1 MLKTLLNDLKNGTS
15 HCVDFLK
22 KDSVEETISITGIK
36 VRKIFAPLLRT
47 VYRTQTE
54 YKIVIDHR
62 EKLKRTRKGKIFVIN
77 HRQGDDIVI
86 GANVVNQSAYFVF
99 GNQYLSLDTSN
110 GLGLWAYGMILLNR
124 DVKTNRQAT
133 YQKMKYVIEHGG
145 NIIIYP
151 EGYWNLDDNG
161 EADERHLADAHNSE
175 NWLIQD
181 LNIGAFRLAQET
193 GCEIVPVV
201 LHYDEIG
208 KKKCYGSRGKAF
220 CVTSEDD
227 ILEKKDELLEAMVT
241 EYWRLME
248 KYSVYKRSK
257 LEERESLK
265 IQWERLKKELLATCD
280 IESTGYKLDL
290 ADEKRIG
297 KAKVVY
303 GVVTR
308 KEAFEHLD
316 MLDSCSENAFL
327 LRNSKG

>member
-1 MLKTLLNDLKNGTS
+1 MVKTILKDLKNSTS

-22 KDSVEETISITGIK
+22 KDSVEETISIAGIK
-36 VRKIFAPLLRT
+36 IRKIFAPILRT
-47 VYRTQTE
+47 AYRTQTE

-62 EKLKRTRKGKIFVIN
+62 EKLKRSRKGKIFVIN

-86 GANVVNQSAYFVF
+86 GANVANRSAYFVF

-124 DVKTNRQAT
+124 DVKINRRAT

-161 EADERHLADAHNSE
+161 EADERHEADAHNSE

-181 LNIGAFRLAQET
+181 FNVGAFRLAQET

-201 LHYDEIG
+201 LHYDEVG

-220 CVTSEDD
+220 RVTSEDD
-227 ILEKKDELLEAMVT
+227 ILEKKDELLEVMVT
-241 EYWRLME
+241 EYWRMME
-248 KYSVYKRSK
+248 KYSFYKRSE
-257 LEERESLK
+257 LEEKESLK
-265 IQWERLKKELLATCD
+265 AQWERLKKELLATCD

-297 KAKVVY
+297 KAKVVN

-308 KEAFEHLD
+308 KEALAPIRALEVKR
-316 MLDSCSENAFL
+316 ENAFL
-327 LRNSKG
+327 WRKL

>member
-15 HCVDFLK
+15 HCVVFLK
-22 KDSVEETISITGIK
+22 KDSVEETISNVGIK
-36 VRKIFAPLLRT
+36 VRKIVAPVLR
-47 VYRTQTE
+47 VAYRTQTE

-62 EKLKRTRKGKIFVIN
+62 EKLKRTRNGKIFVIN

-86 GANVVNQSAYFVF
+86 GANVVNRSAYFVF

-124 DVKTNRQAT
+124 DAKANRQAT
-133 YQKMKYVIEHGG
+133 YEKMKYVIEHGG

-161 EADERHLADAHNSE
+161 DADERHEADAHNSE

-181 LNIGAFRLAQET
+181 FNIGAFRLAKEI
-193 GCEIVPVV
+193 GCEIVPVA
-201 LHYDEIG
+201 LHYDEVG

-220 CVTSEDD
+220 RVTSEDD
-227 ILEKKDELLEAMVT
+227 ILEKKDELLEVMVT
-241 EYWRLME
+241 EYWRMME
-248 KYSVYKRSK
+248 KYSFYKRSE
-257 LEERESLK
+257 LEEKESLK
-265 IQWERLKKELLATCD
+265 AQWERLKKELLATCD

-297 KAKVVY
+297 KAKVVN

-308 KEAFEHLD
+308 KEALAPIRALEVKR
-316 MLDSCSENAFL
+316 ENAFL
-327 LRNSKG
+327 WRK

>member
-1 MLKTLLNDLKNGTS
+1 MLKTLLNDLKNSTS

-22 KDSVEETISITGIK
+22 KDSVEETISIAGIR
-36 VRKIFAPLLRT
+36 VRKIFAPILRT
-47 VYRTQTE
+47 AYRTQTE
-54 YKIVIDHR
+54 YKIVIGHR
-62 EKLKRTRKGKIFVIN
+62 AKLKRTRKGKIFVIN

-99 GNQYLSLDTSN
+99 GNQYLSLDTTN

-124 DVKTNRQAT
+124 DVKINRRAT

-161 EADERHLADAHNSE
+161 EADERHEADAHNSE

-181 LNIGAFRLAQET
+181 FNIGAFRLAQET

-201 LHYDEIG
+201 LHYDEVG

-227 ILEKKDELLEAMVT
+227 IIEKKDELLEVMVT
-241 EYWRLME
+241 EYWQLME
-248 KYSVYKRSK
+248 KYSVYKRSE
-257 LEERESLK
+257 LEEKESLK
-265 IQWERLKKELLATCD
+265 AQWERLKKELLATCD

-308 KEAFEHLD
+308 KEAFASIE
-316 MLDSCSENAFL
+316 
-327 LRNSKG
+327 RIKGN

>member
-15 HCVDFLK
+15 HCVDYLK
-22 KDSVEETISITGIK
+22 KDSVEETISVAGIK
-36 VRKIFAPLLRT
+36 VRKVSAPIFRVA
-47 VYRTQTE
+47 YRTQTE
-54 YKIVIDHR
+54 YKIVIDRR
-62 EKLKRTRKGKIFVIN
+62 EKMKRSRKGKIFVIN

-86 GANVVNQSAYFVF
+86 GANVVNRSAYFVF

-124 DVKTNRQAT
+124 DVKTNRRAT

-161 EADERHLADAHNSE
+161 EADERHEADAHNSE

-181 LNIGAFRLAQET
+181 FNTGAFRLAQET
-193 GCEIVPVV
+193 GCEIVPIV
-201 LHYDEIG
+201 LHYDEVG

-220 CVTSEDD
+220 RVTSEDD
-227 ILEKKDELLEAMVT
+227 ILEKKNELLEIMQT
-241 EYWRLME
+241 EYWCLME
-248 KYSVYKRSK
+248 KYSVYKRSE
-257 LEERESLK
+257 LEEKESLK
-265 IQWERLKKELLATCD
+265 AQWEKLKKELLATCD

-297 KAKVVY
+297 KAKVVH

-308 KEAFEHLD
+308 KEAFESIDKLKKNVF
-316 MLDSCSENAFL
+316 EEE
-327 LRNSKG
+327 